1 MSAAPVVIY
10 DGKNWETEYDIKILN
25 GGLNGL
31 FDLPTARDD
40 GFHWIPGSNI
50 PVSDGSDQNMRR
62 IIINCIMEKSN
73 GVGLLT
79 ELTTFTSTMH
89 LIRKV
94 GEFKTLKFWSSYTTS
109 WEALPTNILVS
120 FFGNTT
126 NANKA
131 RITVIFDCIT
141 DFLDI
146 P

>member
-1 MSAAPVVIY
+1 MSDPVVIY

-40 GFHWIPGSNI
+40 GLHWIPGSHI

-62 IIINCIMEKSN
+62 IIINGIMEKSTESALHVEL
-73 GVGLLT
+73 VG
-79 ELTTFTSTMH
+79 FTNAMQS
-89 LIRKV
+89 LRAA

-109 WEALPTNILVS
+109 WEALPTNVLIS
-120 FFGNTT
+120 FFGNTSGAT
-126 NANKA
+126 KA

-141 DFLDI
+141 ESLDI